1 MFKYHVQVVRE
12 AGLRYKQRGEV
23 EGSFEEKI
31 IGDRVFPT
39 LREAV
44 LFAVQPGLPGD
55 DGHERFIGSA
65 WRDGYACLGRRI
77 CARREQDG
85 EFREPTVI
93 ERAQYEA
100 DEIPLF
106 DVTLKVYITKEEEV
120 SPDEIDAE
128 LKAIAGHLG
137 GRYEP

>member
-31 IGDRVFPT
+31 IGDRSFPT

-44 LFAVQPGLPGD
+44 LFAVQPELPGEKT
-55 DGHERFIGSA
+55 HAPE
-65 WRDGYACLGRRI
+65 WRDGHACLARRI
-77 CARREQDG
+77 LARRESDG

-93 ERAQYEA
+93 ERAQYDIDEA
-100 DEIPLF
+100 PLF
-106 DVTLKVYITKEEEV
+106 DVVLKVYLTKEEDV
-120 SPDEIDAE
+120 TRDEINAE